1 MRSRVHYAS
10 FDDKVQLI
18 RRTGRGCALAKTD
31 IKNAFSLNP
40 VSPTDYNL
48 LGIRW
53 QNQFYFD
60 RSLSMGLSSYCKIF
74 QCFSSALEWIAK
86 SKLGILGVLHLLD
99 DFLIDNKSLSS
110 CANDLL
116 TFLHTCDETEVP
128 VAPEKN
134 SRS

>member
-1 MRSRVHYAS
+1 M
-10 FDDKVQLI
+10 
-18 RRTGRGCALAKTD
+18 
-31 IKNAFSLNP
+31 NP
-40 VSPTDYNL
+40 VSPTDCNL

-99 DFLIDNKSLSS
+99 DFRIDNKSLSS